1 MYREKIEELIKWK
14 KEDRKNI
21 LIIKGAPRTGKTW
34 LLKEFGEKYYEKIIY
49 ISFKQDY
56 KNNND
61 EKVSDIK
68 EIITKKENVNI
79 IEDIKKILKIKE
91 ESNVEYLIIL
101 DDIENSENAVNNLKY
116 LFSRNKQIDIIAS
129 TSKYGISL
137 PESIK
142 FPNNK
147 VKYINLKPLNFRE
160 FLLATEDIDLKKLT
174 IQEKRAE
181 IENNNSKYLNSLKKY
196 IYIGGMPEIVH
207 EFCTNKNYINIR
219 KMQKNV
225 IKIYENE
232 IDKSPIT
239 IKESIKKVWNRIPQR
254 NSLENETW
262 GYSDIRD
269 GARPTEFEIAI
280 KYLEDLGYIYIINKI
295 SRAEFPL
302 MVYQDTS
309 IFKLYYIDIGLL
321 SAKMDLDLSIILE
334 KNDIFKIFKENLSE
348 QYIMQELKS
357 KIDNSIYCWK
367 SDNLLN
373 FVNFIFQYD
382 GKIYAIK
389 KIIES
394 TKNDLSLKLLHQTN
408 DINNCINITLN
419 KYKYEGWYKDIP
431 IYLIGDID
439 FIKYK
444 KI

>member
-68 EIITKKENVNI
+68 EIITKKENINI

-280 KYLEDLGYIYIINKI
+280 KYLEDLGYIYKINKI

>member
-34 LLKEFGEKYYEKIIY
+34 ILKEFGEKYYEKIIY

-269 GARPTEFEIAI
+269 GARATEFEIAI
-280 KYLEDLGYIYIINKI
+280 KYLEDLGYIYKINKI

>member
-174 IQEKRAE
+174 IQEKRSE

-269 GARPTEFEIAI
+269 GARATEFEIAI
-280 KYLEDLGYIYIINKI
+280 KYLEDLGYIYKINKI

-321 SAKMDLDLSIILE
+321 SAKMDLDLSIILD

>member
-174 IQEKRAE
+174 IQEKRSE

-269 GARPTEFEIAI
+269 GARATEFEIAI
-280 KYLEDLGYIYIINKI
+280 KYLEDLGYIYKINKI

-321 SAKMDLDLSIILE
+321 SAKMDLDLSIILD

-408 DINNCINITLN
+408 DINNCINITNN
-419 KYKYEGWYKDIP
+419 KYKYI
-431 IYLIGDID
+431 IVL
-439 FIKYK
+439 F
-444 KI
+444 